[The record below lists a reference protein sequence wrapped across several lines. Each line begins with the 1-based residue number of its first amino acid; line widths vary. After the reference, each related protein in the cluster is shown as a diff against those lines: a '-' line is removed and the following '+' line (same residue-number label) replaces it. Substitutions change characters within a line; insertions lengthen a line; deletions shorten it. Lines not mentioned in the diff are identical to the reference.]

1 MKLLLCILLW
11 TLAAGAAARDGGQ
24 DGAEDGAHE
33 GAPNAVRDDACTPR
47 LGEPAGARVRR
58 LRAPVAAAIATL
70 DNARVAL
77 PSPSLASGTLG
88 HLAISPNFAERLDRI
103 CVLGYFE
110 LRRNRALL
118 TVPLEVESVEM
129 VKSASPRDA
138 DRTEVTTRVYFR
150 VPAVDDFDGAAT
162 SMPFWKFWQRDQSLH
177 LKIAAFAYADGRR
190 GAPYFGRDLP
200 LTVSGKGASLV
211 AALLFA
217 AFFYLVA
224 AAAMPSGARMPGTGG
239 APGRRWRGGA
249 GRLLPW
255 NITGAN
261 GQASLSQLQMLVFTL
276 IVATLLFYQWLR
288 TGLLQELSTDLLYL
302 IGISTAGTA
311 ASQAAIAIRK
321 DLDPAIYQYVQ
332 RLGWFTAPVADLQ
345 GKGRPSGLLLTNKRF
360 DIYKFQMLVFTFV
373 IAAYVIASGA
383 NELGNI
389 QISATLLTL
398 MGMSQ
403 GAYVGG
409 RAAADQLTPLQD
421 QLRGMQSLQQRYRAA
436 TDPRVAEELRRQF
449 RLAAT
454 QAGVMFGA
462 MFGRVLPAYM
472 LDMPSDAAA
481 ASPEADPADGAAVVA
496 APAP

>member
-1 MKLLLCILLW
+1 
-11 TLAAGAAARDGGQ
+11 
-24 DGAEDGAHE
+24 
-33 GAPNAVRDDACTPR
+33 
-47 LGEPAGARVRR
+47 
-58 LRAPVAAAIATL
+58 
-70 DNARVAL
+70 
-77 PSPSLASGTLG
+77 
-88 HLAISPNFAERLDRI
+88 
-103 CVLGYFE
+103 
-110 LRRNRALL
+110 
-118 TVPLEVESVEM
+118 
-129 VKSASPRDA
+129 
-138 DRTEVTTRVYFR
+138 
-150 VPAVDDFDGAAT
+150 
-162 SMPFWKFWQRDQSLH
+162 
-177 LKIAAFAYADGRR
+177 
-190 GAPYFGRDLP
+190 
-200 LTVSGKGASLV
+200 
-211 AALLFA
+211 
-217 AFFYLVA
+217 
-224 AAAMPSGARMPGTGG
+224 
-239 APGRRWRGGA
+239 
-249 GRLLPW
+249 
-255 NITGAN
+255 
-261 GQASLSQLQMLVFTL
+261 VFTL

-332 RLGWFTAPVADLQ
+332 RLGWFTAPIAEMH

-421 QLRGMQSLQQRYRAA
+421 QLRGMQSLQRRYRANA
-436 TDPRVAEELRRQF
+436 DPRVAEELRRQF
-449 RLAAT
+449 RLAAA

-462 MFGRVLPAYM
+462 MFGRVLPASM
-472 LDMPSDAAA
+472 LDMPSDAGAAPDGADDAVAA
-481 ASPEADPADGAAVVA
+481 APD